1 MATYSI
7 PGLTLKG
14 VVNPF
19 VQELVTRFQTRYISA
34 LQSAPSNWADVVSGL
49 TPVGPGDLSVKFP
62 IDLSDLGPGMREWLG
77 ERHIE
82 RTDLTGFSID
92 TRRFEKTK
100 GIDKG
105 LAQAGPVNAMFRS
118 FPDKAT
124 QGIVQAARQMRPLL
138 VASVLKLG
146 KTKAKTYQD
155 IPLFVGSGAATK
167 HLNNPLNASKG
178 EFYNLYTARN
188 FTETTYEEMKLE
200 LETRKGPDGVS
211 TLGLQVTHVLGGT
224 RMGPKFK
231 RLFKPEL
238 VSNAGGTA
246 TESNI
251 FQGDAIPLVA
261 PELDDDPVV
270 LTGKEVWYLIATNV
284 MARPV
289 EALLENGGAP
299 NITIFGEGS
308 ETAEMRGEIIVAGDM
323 KAAAGAALPHVI
335 IRVEGT

>member
-19 VQELVTRFQTRYISA
+19 VQELVTRFQTRYINA
-34 LQSAPSNWADVVSGL
+34 LQSTTSNWADVVSGL

-62 IDLSDLGPGMREWLG
+62 IDLSDLGPGMREWQG
-77 ERHIE
+77 DRHIE
-82 RTDLTGFSID
+82 RTDLTGFSIE
-92 TRRFEKTK
+92 TRKFEKTK
-100 GIDKG
+100 GIDLG
-105 LAQAGPVNAMFRS
+105 LAQAGPVNAMFRA

-124 QGIVQAARQMRPLL
+124 QGIVQAARAMRPLL

-146 KTKAKTYQD
+146 KTKALTYQG
-155 IPLFVGSGAATK
+155 IPLFVGSGAGTK
-167 HLNNPLNASKG
+167 HLNNPLNSSKG
-178 EFYNLYTARN
+178 EFYNLYTGRN
-188 FTETTYEEMKLE
+188 FTETSYEEMKLE

-211 TLGLQVTHVLGGT
+211 SLGLQVTHVLGGT

-231 RLFKPEL
+231 RVFKPEL
-238 VSNAGGTA
+238 VSNKGGTA

-251 FQGDAIPLVA
+251 YAGDAIPLVA
-261 PELDDDPVV
+261 PELDDDPVA
-270 LTGKEVWYLIATNV
+270 LTGKEVWYLLATNV
-284 MARPV
+284 IARPV

-299 NITIFGEGS
+299 NITIFGEAS
-308 ETAEMRGEIIVAGDM
+308 ETAVMKGEVIVAGDM
-323 KAAAGAALPHVI
+323 RANAGAALPHVI

>member
-1 MATYSI
+1 MSTI
-7 PGLTLKG
+7 NMPGLALKG
-14 VVNPF
+14 VVNPN
-19 VQELVTRFQTRYISA
+19 VLELVTRFQTRYINA
-34 LQSAPSNWADVVSGL
+34 LQSVPSSWADVVSGM
-49 TPVGPGDLSVKFP
+49 TPVGPGDLTVKYT
-62 IDLSDLGPGMREWLG
+62 IDISDLGPGMREWVG

-82 RTDLTGFSID
+82 NTDMTGFSVD
-92 TRRFEKTK
+92 ARKFEKTK

-105 LAQAGPVNAMFRS
+105 LAEAGPITAMFGS
-118 FPDKAT
+118 FPGKAA
-124 QGIVQAARQMRPLL
+124 QSIIQAARQMRPLL

-167 HLNNPLNASKG
+167 HLNNPLSPDKG
-178 EFYNLYTARN
+178 EFYNLYTGKN
-188 FTETTYEEMKLE
+188 FDETNYEAMKLE

-251 FQGDAIPLVA
+251 FHGDAIPLVA

-270 LTGKEVWYLIATNV
+270 LAGKEVWYLIATNV
-284 MARPV
+284 VARPV
-289 EALLENGGAP
+289 ETLLENGGAP
-299 NITIFGEGS
+299 NIVVFGEGS
-308 ETAEMRGEIIVAGDM
+308 ELATMKGQIIVASDM
-323 KAAAGAALPHVI
+323 RAAAGAALPHVI

>member
-19 VQELVTRFQTRYISA
+19 VQDLVTRFQTRYIDA
-34 LQSAPSNWADVVSGL
+34 LQSTTSNWADVVSGV
-49 TPVGPGDLSVKFP
+49 TPVGPGDLTVKYP
-62 IDLSDLGPGMREWLG
+62 IDLSDLGPGMREWTG

-92 TRRFEKTK
+92 TRKFEKTR
-100 GIDKG
+100 GIDLG
-105 LAQAGPVNAMFRS
+105 LAQAGPVNAMFRA
-118 FPDKAT
+118 FPEKAT
-124 QGIVQAARQMRPLL
+124 QGIIQAARAMRPLL

-146 KTKAKTYQD
+146 STKATTYQG
-155 IPLFVGSGAATK
+155 IPLFVGSAAGTK
-167 HLNNPLNASKG
+167 HLNNPLKAGSG

-188 FTETTYEEMKLE
+188 FNETNYEEIKLE

-211 TLGLQVTHVLGGT
+211 SLGLQVTHVLGGT

-238 VSNAGGTA
+238 VSNKGGTA

-251 FQGDAIPLVA
+251 FVGDAIPLVA
-261 PELDDDPVV
+261 SELDDDPIV
-270 LTGKEVWYLIATNV
+270 LTNKEVWYVIATNV

-299 NITIFGEGS
+299 NITIFGEAS
-308 ETAEMRGEIIVAGDM
+308 ETAIMKGEMIVAGDM